1 MPTVSGPLDDV
12 TGSPTTAR
20 EVWLRAP
27 DLRIGDGDGLTTT
40 EQHRIPVIA
49 GNVTFEC
56 QPGPAVMVIL
66 HTGGVPEKLNLM
78 VRDVDV
84 SLARAAEDA
93 ADYPEPVVSKV
104 TGERIAAEA
113 AADRAETA
121 ADDVDASIAGAA
133 DRVVQ
138 AVEVDRVAAEQA
150 RGGAEDARD
159 AAALSEAESTR
170 QAGLAADHAGDADAS
185 RRAAGL
191 SETNAG
197 LSEEAAAGHEA
208 QALAA
213 RDDARTYRD
222 ESRTA
227 RDGSV
232 SAASQS
238 ETARDEAAGSTAA
251 ASGHAVTAGTKAEQ
265 AALSAQTAEQIAQ
278 QVIDALANAR
288 AYQDVVTAIGGMSAD
303 WHQDIADAIA
313 ALVGQAPETL
323 NTIEEVAQ
331 ALGNDPNFF
340 TTIMDAIGRRVK
352 NDDPRLSDARTPTT
366 HQHGLVDL
374 PAVVAAFDEKSDKG
388 HSHAWS
394 QISEKPSNYPPTAH
408 QHTKAEVGLG
418 NADNTSDENKPVS
431 TATQQA
437 LNAKASTSLVESR
450 PAMWLWSGTG
460 TWSPPAAANNGDSVL
475 NLDSGEIHSITEV

>member
-49 GNVTFEC
+49 GTVTFEC
-56 QPGPAVMVIL
+56 QPGPAVMVIV
-66 HTGGVPEKLNLM
+66 HTGGVPENVRLL

-138 AVEVDRVAAEQA
+138 AVEVDRVAAELA

-170 QAGLAADHAGDADAS
+170 QAGLAADHADGADAS

-191 SETNAG
+191 SETSAG

-232 SAASQS
+232 SAAGQS

-251 ASGHAVTAGTKAEQ
+251 ASGHAVTAGNRAEQ

-278 QVIDALANAR
+278 QVIDALANAQ

-303 WHQDIADAIA
+303 WQQDIADAIA

-323 NTIEEVAQ
+323 ATLEGLAT
-331 ALGNDPNFF
+331 ALGDDPNYA
-340 TTIMDAIGRRVK
+340 TSTATEIGKKVDK
-352 NDDPRLSDARTPTT
+352 TDPRLSDARTPTT
-366 HQHGLVDL
+366 HQHGLADL
-374 PAVVAAFDEKSDKG
+374 PAVVAALDEKSDKG
-388 HSHAWS
+388 HGHAWS
-394 QISEKPSNYPPTAH
+394 QISEKPSTYPPASH
-408 QHTKAEVGLG
+408 SHTKAEVGLS
-418 NADNTSDENKPVS
+418 NVDNTSDMNKPVS
-431 TATQQA
+431 TAQA
-437 LNAKASTSLVESR
+437 AAIGAKADKAFVESR

-460 TWSPPAAANNGDSVL
+460 TWTPPAAANLGDSVL